1 MLHYNEQEES
11 QHSKQGD
18 ESENGSKNAKKKK
31 KTTCADYMKRFDQ
44 LILRPILIHKY
55 EKDKESRA
63 KDFYEMLA
71 HEGNAMK
78 KFY

>member
-1 MLHYNEQEES
+1 
-11 QHSKQGD
+11 
-18 ESENGSKNAKKKK
+18 
-31 KTTCADYMKRFDQ
+31 MKRFDQ